1 MWSPS
6 SWQLFARTFIAAT
19 MASLSAPCI
28 QTGWS
33 RQEKDPL
40 VYTVGNEDNKNSS
53 QCILDIASVDQ
64 DDETYVLSKNEEQCL
79 IDFANGSNE
88 GDSESSDAEG
98 TDDDN
103 REDDDDQ
110 PTRFAA
116 GCSRSGRRV
125 TRYSYLVVPIWYA
138 SAAYRTQIVN

>member
-1 MWSPS
+1 
-6 SWQLFARTFIAAT
+6 

-79 IDFANGSNE
+79 TDFANGSNE
-88 GDSESSDAEG
+88 GDSESNDAEG

-116 GCSRSGRRV
+116 GRSRSGRRV
-125 TRYSYLVVPIWYA
+125 TRYLYLIVPIWYA